1 MGWLER
7 CYETYEKNRSEV
19 GAPAM
24 RGDREA
30 PMLLP
35 VAHTTQKAQ
44 VEISLSGSG
53 EFLSAR
59 VLRPDEATTV
69 IPCTEESSA
78 RTSGPVPHP
87 LADKLQY
94 CAGDYADFGG
104 QKKSDFDKYIAQL
117 REWCASPYGCKK
129 VRAVLAYVERGSMA
143 ADLVGQRVL
152 VTGDDGKL
160 VTDWKNYAGEA
171 PQISKQ
177 LSDEAECFVR
187 WRVDGAPLHEDEE
200 TRRSWTGF
208 YTSKFTECGVCYV
221 TGREMPLSQLSPYKI
236 RNSGDRAK
244 LVSSNDSVNFT
255 FRGELFSDAGQA
267 LHIGYETT
275 QKAHSALRWLIG
287 RQGTSNGGQT
297 ILVWGTENEPIP
309 AVTGDSVSFAGED
322 DLADGIPDDGKISVD
337 TARTAF
343 AECFNRAVRGYAAK
357 LGEHSKISVMVLDA
371 ATPGRMSVKYYRELS
386 GSRLMKNIL
395 DWHSTFSWQHN
406 YRRLKLEKDG
416 KRRELNISFYGAPSP
431 ADIAKAAYGERA
443 DEKLIN
449 ATVERL
455 LPCITEGKPLPR
467 DIMLSAVHR
476 ASNAASMDYW
486 EAGKTRSIAC
496 ALVRGCHDRNLKE
509 EYTMAVK
516 EGYQSRSYTFGR
528 ILACADYIEFCA
540 QNAGDVKAA
549 ERRPTNAQRM
559 EVVFTQHPAK
569 TCALLE
575 KQLSPYVA
583 RLIKNGQSTWVHSKM
598 LDLLAEIPMEDFNDK
613 PLDELY
619 LLGYASQRQEFF
631 TSRKNKTAGDGE
643 ETD

>member
-129 VRAVLAYVERGSMA
+129 VRAVLAYVERGSVA

-177 LSDEAECFVR
+177 LSDETECFVR

-275 QKAHSALRWLIG
+275 QKAHSALRC
-287 RQGTSNGGQT
+287 S
-297 ILVWGTENEPIP
+297 
-309 AVTGDSVSFAGED
+309 
-322 DLADGIPDDGKISVD
+322 
-337 TARTAF
+337 
-343 AECFNRAVRGYAAK
+343 
-357 LGEHSKISVMVLDA
+357 
-371 ATPGRMSVKYYRELS
+371 PG
-386 GSRLMKNIL
+386 
-395 DWHSTFSWQHN
+395 
-406 YRRLKLEKDG
+406 
-416 KRRELNISFYGAPSP
+416 
-431 ADIAKAAYGERA
+431 
-443 DEKLIN
+443 
-449 ATVERL
+449 
-455 LPCITEGKPLPR
+455 
-467 DIMLSAVHR
+467 
-476 ASNAASMDYW
+476 
-486 EAGKTRSIAC
+486 
-496 ALVRGCHDRNLKE
+496 
-509 EYTMAVK
+509 
-516 EGYQSRSYTFGR
+516 
-528 ILACADYIEFCA
+528 
-540 QNAGDVKAA
+540 
-549 ERRPTNAQRM
+549 
-559 EVVFTQHPAK
+559 
-569 TCALLE
+569 
-575 KQLSPYVA
+575 
-583 RLIKNGQSTWVHSKM
+583 
-598 LDLLAEIPMEDFNDK
+598 
-613 PLDELY
+613 
-619 LLGYASQRQEFF
+619 
-631 TSRKNKTAGDGE
+631 
-643 ETD
+643 

>member
-7 CYETYEKNRSEV
+7 CYETYEKNQSEV

-78 RTSGPVPHP
+78 RTSGLVPHP

-129 VRAVLAYVERGSMA
+129 VRAVLAYVERGSVA

-171 PQISKQ
+171 PQVSKQ
-177 LSDEAECFVR
+177 LADETECFVR

-244 LVSSNDSVNFT
+244 LISSNDSANFT
-255 FRGELFSDAGQA
+255 FRGERFSDAGQA
-267 LHIGYETT
+267 LRIGYETT

-287 RQGTSNGGQT
+287 RQGISTEDRPYSSGARKMSRSQRSRATLSALPARTIWQT
-297 ILVWGTENEPIP
+297 TFR
-309 AVTGDSVSFAGED
+309 T
-322 DLADGIPDDGKISVD
+322 
-337 TARTAF
+337 TAR
-343 AECFNRAVRGYAAK
+343 
-357 LGEHSKISVMVLDA
+357 SVL
-371 ATPGRMSVKYYRELS
+371 T
-386 GSRLMKNIL
+386 RL
-395 DWHSTFSWQHN
+395 
-406 YRRLKLEKDG
+406 
-416 KRRELNISFYGAPSP
+416 A
-431 ADIAKAAYGERA
+431 
-443 DEKLIN
+443 
-449 ATVERL
+449 RL
-455 LPCITEGKPLPR
+455 LPSASTELPGA
-467 DIMLSAVHR
+467 MLQSSA
-476 ASNAASMDYW
+476 N
-486 EAGKTRSIAC
+486 T
-496 ALVRGCHDRNLKE
+496 
-509 EYTMAVK
+509 
-516 EGYQSRSYTFGR
+516 
-528 ILACADYIEFCA
+528 
-540 QNAGDVKAA
+540 
-549 ERRPTNAQRM
+549 QR
-559 EVVFTQHPAK
+559 
-569 TCALLE
+569 
-575 KQLSPYVA
+575 
-583 RLIKNGQSTWVHSKM
+583 
-598 LDLLAEIPMEDFNDK
+598 
-613 PLDELY
+613 
-619 LLGYASQRQEFF
+619 
-631 TSRKNKTAGDGE
+631 
-643 ETD
+643 